1 MRKKPTMSDQ
11 MSGLFQL
18 DEDTLN
24 AGGFACDVINTA
36 LHWGVLKPDTR
47 LQAIADAW
55 RQERETGQSNPE
67 ITDLLD
73 ALVKEESD
81 GT

>member
-1 MRKKPTMSDQ
+1 MSDQ

-24 AGGFACDVINTA
+24 AGGFACDVINMA
-36 LHWGVLKPDTR
+36 LHWGVLVPDTR

-55 RQERETGQSNPE
+55 GATSDRDRGRLRGWSPHLVGAIE
-67 ITDLLD
+67 D
-73 ALVKEESD
+73 ALVEGEQP
-81 GT
+81 

>member
-1 MRKKPTMSDQ
+1 

-24 AGGFACDVINTA
+24 AGGFACDVINMA
-36 LHWGVLKPDTR
+36 LHWGVLVPDIR

-55 RQERETGQSNPE
+55 NIDVAVRSLPFIGQHDLRIYWPE
-67 ITDLLD
+67 LAALLD
-73 ALVKEESD
+73 ALEGGKS
-81 GT
+81 